1 LPLSASWAGLRPRA
15 ADDLPVLGPCAEI
28 EGVWYATGHY
38 RNGILLAPITGELIA
53 EAIVDKVVSPTFSIF
68 SPDRFGLV
76 SVT

>member
-1 LPLSASWAGLRPRA
+1 
-15 ADDLPVLGPCAEI
+15 LPVIGPCAEI

-53 EAIVDKVVSPTFSIF
+53 RAIVDKVVSPALNAF

-76 SVT
+76 PVN